1 MNKQVTIEKM
11 KDMRLHGMSEIY
23 HRSMKEH
30 LFSDYTADEFIQL
43 LIDTEWESRQ
53 NNKIKNLIQAARFR
67 LSVSTKDIDYTSK
80 RNLDKNMF
88 ERLLSLLF
96 IEQKENII
104 ITGATGVGKSY
115 LAHGLG
121 YCACQNK
128 IRTSYFNAS
137 QMMDNLKLAKLDGT
151 YSNIMKRIH
160 KSSLLI
166 IDDFGLQPF
175 DTHARQVLM
184 EIIEDRHQQSSTI
197 ITSQIPVAEW
207 HEMIGEAT
215 IADAI
220 LDRLVHS
227 SHRIALEG
235 ESMRKNIKLKG

>member
-1 MNKQVTIEKM
+1 MTIEKM

-30 LFSDYTADEFIQL
+30 LFSDYSSDEFIQL
-43 LIDTEWESRQ
+43 LIDTEWEARQ
-53 NNKIKNLIQAARFR
+53 NNKIKTLIKAARFR
-67 LSVSTKDIDYTSK
+67 MSVSSKDIDYTSK

-115 LAHGLG
+115 LAHAIG
-121 YCACQNK
+121 YTACQDK

-137 QMMDNLKLAKLDGT
+137 HMMDHLKLAKLDGT
-151 YSNIMKRIH
+151 FSNIMKRIH
-160 KSSLLI
+160 KSDLLI
-166 IDDFGLQPF
+166 MDDFGLQPF

-184 EIIEDRHQQSSTI
+184 EIIEDRHQRSSII
-197 ITSQIPVAEW
+197 ITSQIPAGEW

-227 SHRIALEG
+227 SHRIELDG
-235 ESMRKNIKLKG
+235 ESLRKNIKLKG

>member
-1 MNKQVTIEKM
+1 MNRQMTIEKM

-30 LFSDYTADEFIQL
+30 LFSDYSTDEFIQL
-43 LIDTEWESRQ
+43 LIDTEWETRQ
-53 NNKIKNLIQAARFR
+53 NNKTKNLIKAAHFR
-67 LSVSTKDIDYTSK
+67 MSVSSMDVDYTSK
-80 RNLDKNMF
+80 RNLDKNRF

-96 IEQKENII
+96 LEQKENII

-115 LAHGLG
+115 LAHALG
-121 YCACQNK
+121 YTACQNK
-128 IRTSYFNAS
+128 IKTIYFNAS

-151 YSNIMKRIH
+151 YTNIMKRIQ
-160 KSSLLI
+160 KSDILI

-184 EIIEDRHQQSSTI
+184 EIIEDRHQRSSII
-197 ITSQIPVAEW
+197 ITSQIPVKEW

-227 SHRIALEG
+227 SHRIELEG
-235 ESMRKNIKLKG
+235 ESLRKNIKLKG